1 MQNSKKALI
10 TAEFDQ
16 ADVRRLEDMG
26 YEVALAGWGQT
37 RHAMSLEELAAMVPG
52 TSVLI
57 VEVEQVSQA
66 VMAAAPGLRAIAA
79 CRASPVNVDVT
90 AATSRG
96 IPVLATPGRNAES
109 VADFCA
115 GLMLNLCRNI
125 SRAERHLREHRWL
138 VGAGEQPYFHFRG
151 PEIKDK
157 TLGLIGFGA
166 VGRAFARRVR
176 GMDMRVMVT
185 DPYLQQEN
193 LGGLGELVPLERL
206 LAMAD
211 FVSLH
216 VPLNSETRGLLSAQR
231 LGQMKPTAYL
241 INTARA
247 GVVDEDSLFNALAS
261 HQIAGAAL
269 DVFWD
274 EPEIAPRWFTL
285 DNVLLTPHLGGAAD
299 DVKAHHAAM
308 VVEDI
313 LTLESGG
320 VPARMVNPE
329 VLRHAKSQEGKTR

>member
-1 MQNSKKALI
+1 
-10 TAEFDQ
+10 
-16 ADVRRLEDMG
+16 
-26 YEVALAGWGQT
+26 
-37 RHAMSLEELAAMVPG
+37 
-52 TSVLI
+52 
-57 VEVEQVSQA
+57 
-66 VMAAAPGLRAIAA
+66 
-79 CRASPVNVDVT
+79 
-90 AATSRG
+90 
-96 IPVLATPGRNAES
+96 
-109 VADFCA
+109 
-115 GLMLNLCRNI
+115 
-125 SRAERHLREHRWL
+125 
-138 VGAGEQPYFHFRG
+138 
-151 PEIKDK
+151 
-157 TLGLIGFGA
+157 
-166 VGRAFARRVR
+166 
-176 GMDMRVMVT
+176 
-185 DPYLQQEN
+185 
-193 LGGLGELVPLERL
+193 LGELVPLERL

-247 GVVDEDSLFNALAS
+247 GIVDEDSLFNALAS

-274 EPEIAPRWFTL
+274 EPEIAPRWFTR

-308 VVEDI
+308 VIEDI

-320 VPARMVNPE
+320 IPARMVNPE